1 MWLVGFRPCLPLP
14 KGPAVW
20 RLGWPA
26 GPGRRSDRLINRLSN
41 KRQPLTLTTIYYLAH
56 GDNWTPSDATCHTTG
71 TIALTAFARTRDVA
85 SGAFSRIDALT
96 GRLRNGVNLVV
107 TKTANKVSE

>member
-1 MWLVGFRPCLPLP
+1 MSCLPLP
-14 KGPAVW
+14 KGPAAW
-20 RLGWPA
+20 RLGWPGLA
-26 GPGRRSDRLINRLSN
+26 RDDGPIDRSIDYPVGH
-41 KRQPLTLTTIYYLAH
+41 KRQPLTLTTIDYLAH